1 MNTQLLP
8 ELLLS
13 ELKSGEKDLLQTLVL
28 LEEYIFQN
36 EAESSLEHKTHKEK
50 EDQTNSE
57 TQAYQSLDTLE
68 AIIEQ
73 CQAVIS
79 EIESPLE
86 KSEALLNELFYQHLF
101 IDKHKSTWPLSAF
114 KVATGLNQRQMA
126 PMVKAALV
134 SEIINACGFSC
145 DLVFVPNKVMVRL
158 CCNDDY
164 AIVFDAVTGESL
176 DWHELDSCLGEL
188 EGDPSQQS
196 LSTMDRSAILIE
208 HLSTLKNTLIRE
220 QVFDKA
226 LLCVDVL
233 LSLNPDDPLQRR
245 DRGFLLH
252 QLDCFKVAVD
262 DYRYFVE
269 QCPKDPAAQ
278 LLKIQLENITISE
291 PTFH

>member
-1 MNTQLLP
+1 MNTLLLP

-13 ELKSGEKDLLQTLVL
+13 ELKSEKKDLLQTLVL
-28 LEEYIFQN
+28 LEEYIFQEQYN
-36 EAESSLEHKTHKEK
+36 EN
-50 EDQTNSE
+50 DFN
-57 TQAYQSLDTLE
+57 TQQSLDTLE
-68 AIIEQ
+68 AIVEQ
-73 CQAVIS
+73 CLTVVI

-86 KSEALLNELFYQHLF
+86 KAEALLNELFYQHLF
-101 IDKHKSTWPLSAF
+101 IDTHHKNWPLSAF
-114 KVATGLNQRQMA
+114 KVATGLNLRQMS
-126 PMVKAALV
+126 PMIKAGVV
-134 SEIINACGFSC
+134 SEILNACGFST

-164 AIVFDAVTGESL
+164 AIVFDAVTGQSL
-176 DWHELDSCLGEL
+176 DWHELDSCLEEL
-188 EGDPSQQS
+188 DGDPSEHVIS
-196 LSTMDRSAILIE
+196 MMNHSAILIE
-208 HLSTLKNTLIRE
+208 HLTMLKNVLIRE

-278 LLKIQLENITISE
+278 LLKIQLDNITISD